1 MSGVAAEVIGYGLAA
16 GLSVLAVLVTLIILT
31 SGDPQRNGLVFL
43 AGFALAAIG
52 VGLVVVIFSSIIA
65 LDEREPVLLTLLKL
79 ALGGLLLGNAW
90 HERPGEG
97 RGEGGSE
104 MLKVLLSRLEGLT
117 PRSSFSVG
125 LVLAVAPKR
134 LAISIMAAL
143 TIGTAALTTAESL
156 ALLAVYIGLLSAPIW
171 ILLLG
176 YALAGGRADRAA
188 AESKQWVIAHAHPIA
203 FVVSLTFGVL
213 FTLQAVAELVT

>member
-1 MSGVAAEVIGYGLAA
+1 MSGVAVDVIGYGLAA

-31 SGDPQRNGLVFL
+31 SDDPQRNGLVFF
-43 AGFALAAIG
+43 AGFALAATG
-52 VGLVVVIFSSIIA
+52 VGLVVVILGSIA
-65 LDEREPVLLTLLKL
+65 TVDEREPVLLILLKL
-79 ALGGLLLGNAW
+79 ALGGLLLGTAW
-90 HERPGEG
+90 HERPGRE

-104 MLKVLLSRLEGLT
+104 RLKTLLGRLEGLT
-117 PRSSFSVG
+117 PRAAFSIG

-156 ALLAVYIGLLSAPIW
+156 VLLALYIGLLSAPIW

-176 YALAGGRADRAA
+176 YALAGRRADRAA
-188 AESKQWVIAHAHPIA
+188 AEAKQWVIAHAHPIA
-203 FVVSLTFGVL
+203 FLVSLTFGVL